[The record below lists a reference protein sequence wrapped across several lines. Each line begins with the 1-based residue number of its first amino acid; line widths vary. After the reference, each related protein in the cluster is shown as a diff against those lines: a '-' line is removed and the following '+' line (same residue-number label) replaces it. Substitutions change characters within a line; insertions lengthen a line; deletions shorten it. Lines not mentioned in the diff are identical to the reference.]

1 MEATLLAEE
10 VVEGASGELFII
22 NGGLVRIL
30 DGVLYLCEFLSEL
43 SLAED
48 GNEVLEADEG
58 VVEDGSELLEAGLFS
73 FSVCFSFC
81 SLTFFF
87 SFLLLKSGL
96 NLPLFSLSF
105 LSFDDVLDFSR
116 SSSLGLSC
124 FLISAAFSVG

>member
-1 MEATLLAEE
+1 M
-10 VVEGASGELFII
+10 VDGASGELFII

-30 DGVLYLCEFLSEL
+30 NGVLYLCEFSSEL
-43 SLAED
+43 PLAED

-58 VVEDGSELLEAGLFS
+58 VVEDGSELLEVGLFS

-81 SLTFFF
+81 SLAFFF
-87 SFLLLKSGL
+87 SFLLLESGL

-105 LSFDDVLDFSR
+105 LSFDDVSSR
-116 SSSLGLSC
+116 SSSLELSC